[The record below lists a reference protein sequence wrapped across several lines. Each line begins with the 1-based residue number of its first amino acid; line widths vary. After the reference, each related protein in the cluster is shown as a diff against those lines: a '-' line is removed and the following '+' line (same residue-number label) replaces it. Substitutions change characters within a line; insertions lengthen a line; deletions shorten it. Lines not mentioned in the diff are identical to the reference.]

1 MDGADW
7 KYDYQLDCCWIDGRK
22 FVPLPSNIPMPT
34 PEVAKPQ
41 ASEPQLA
48 LEHDRAKVAECVT
61 RIKKELHSYDWLITS
76 RGSYEWDD
84 DKWHEEFKRASE
96 AIWEAIEP
104 MVNIAADWTHCPK
117 DQATIE
123 QARAAKPQAS
133 EPPELSDKDGWLY
146 DPDAKL
152 AEIRAGMAKPQPES
166 VSSATVNTRYDNLQL
181 VAQQYED
188 QINEIQQICLD
199 AGMEEG
205 S

>member
-1 MDGADW
+1 MDGTDW

-104 MVNIAADWTHCPK
+104 MIKIAADWTHCPK

-123 QARAAKPQAS
+123 RARADKP
-133 EPPELSDKDGWLY
+133 P
-146 DPDAKL
+146 
-152 AEIRAGMAKPQPES
+152 R
-166 VSSATVNTRYDNLQL
+166 R
-181 VAQQYED
+181 
-188 QINEIQQICLD
+188 
-199 AGMEEG
+199 EG
-205 S
+205 TSTK